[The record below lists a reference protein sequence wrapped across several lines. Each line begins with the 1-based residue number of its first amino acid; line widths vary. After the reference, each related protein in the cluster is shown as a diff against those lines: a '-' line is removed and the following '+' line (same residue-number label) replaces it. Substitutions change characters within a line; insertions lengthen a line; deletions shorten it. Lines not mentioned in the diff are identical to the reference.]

1 MGEGNAWSLGS
12 NCKQNSDQEVVMRK
26 QRALRAERD
35 RRVRGPYTLPMGE
48 DGGLG
53 NPASLG
59 W

>member
-26 QRALRAERD
+26 QRALD
-35 RRVRGPYTLPMGE
+35 SRVRGPYTLPMGE